1 MYNPS
6 YPSFSF
12 YDENSD
18 LVDDNDDCI
27 ICKKLLKDHTEEDA
41 YECFATLV
49 KKKKIIKKLSRK
61 NLEGT

>member
-27 ICKKLLKDHTEEDA
+27 ICKKLLKDHTEEEN
-41 YECFATLV
+41 ECYVTLV
-49 KKKKIIKKLSRK
+49 KKQQIKKKLSRK
-61 NLEGT
+61 TLEGA